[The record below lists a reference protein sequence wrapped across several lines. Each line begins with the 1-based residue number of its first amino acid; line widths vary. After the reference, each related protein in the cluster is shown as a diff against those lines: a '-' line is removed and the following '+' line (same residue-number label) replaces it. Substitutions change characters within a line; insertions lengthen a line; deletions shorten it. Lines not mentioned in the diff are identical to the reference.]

1 MLDRIKSSQ
10 LESLK
15 VSLVSSHT
23 AFIRDDRGNG
33 WVNGWNERMKR
44 GRDEMQTS
52 QRWRET
58 GKTFF
63 WLPSVSPISA
73 LFSFVPLLHR
83 SWFQFLGI
91 NLLFNK
97 FFQFIARIYLIWL
110 TDLVFLSSV
119 KTYFVNFLCLLSDQW
134 SCHFHTQWL
143 HGAVFFPALFK
154 GAFRNGKELIALST
168 LFCFL
173 FFYQCTQVF
182 KLIAIWCAN
191 FW

>member
-1 MLDRIKSSQ
+1 MGERVEWENEKGERWNADKPKMERNWEDVLLASVRLSY
-10 LESLK
+10 LC
-15 VSLVSSHT
+15 LVLFC
-23 AFIRDDRGNG
+23 AFA
-33 WVNGWNERMKR
+33 
-44 GRDEMQTS
+44 
-52 QRWRET
+52 
-58 GKTFF
+58 
-63 WLPSVSPISA
+63 PSELI
-73 LFSFVPLLHR
+73 PL
-83 SWFQFLGI
+83 LGI